1 MKLKTTTTTS
11 FTYDHHSYHH
21 QSTIHSTPHTTI
33 AINRIRVVI
42 FVVDITFLVLVIVIV
57 VIAIVVIVVVAIRNW
72 LPWHRRGIPLRP
84 RSTPGKTEKV
94 RGRMIEAFYFL
105 PLTINSTLMKKY

>member
-42 FVVDITFLVLVIVIV
+42 FVVDITFLVLVIVVV
-57 VIAIVVIVVVAIRNW
+57 VIAIVVIRNW